1 MSETSKQWKQVKGVD
16 VVSVE
21 AAPTPLGGGR
31 VYLKAV
37 QLNLADGTVMFGCAW
52 PECYYTFENPTTIAT
67 GHWKAHEVTPDLRR
81 VPFKDWTL
89 EQILGRLTDSE
100 ADLKK
105 VMAQRDK
112 AIEAMAPLKARIK
125 ELEGQLVEW
134 NRVKKAFGKS

>member
-1 MSETSKQWKQVKGVD
+1 MSETSKQWKQVNGVD

-37 QLNLADGTVMFGCAW
+37 QLNLADGTTVFGCSW
-52 PECYYTFENPTTIAT
+52 PDCDFTYDNPTTIAT
-67 GHWKAHEVTPDLRR
+67 GHWKTHEVTPDLRR

-100 ADLKK
+100 ADLAK
-105 VMAQRDK
+105 VMVQRDK
-112 AIEAMAPLKARIK
+112 AVESVGPLKARIK
-125 ELEGQLVEW
+125 ELEAQLAEW
-134 NRVKKAFGKS
+134 NKVKKIFGKS